1 MTLPALDFAP
11 LAGDVAGAVA
21 RVPAAP
27 GVGEILGPEGRSLVL
42 AAASNLRQWAASRL
56 GLGKPVPAG
65 RRPRTNLAGV
75 ATAIGWVRADGP
87 FRQRL
92 IYERLMAPRVP
103 RSARRDL
110 KPPAFLH
117 LDPGQRFPRVTVRG
131 ADGGPAGLFGPFR
144 DRRAAEKARD
154 AVLRL
159 FPLRPCD
166 YVFEPDPAWPTGL
179 ACLYA
184 QVRSCAAPCLRRVDD
199 EEYRALAARA
209 ADWLALPLARGE
221 APPAVPAI
229 VASLEGTRGLIVDAG
244 RREVGLYPVSRG
256 RVLEEA
262 AATVPPADLEAAVAR
277 LCWPSPVGPDDWPWL
292 ASWLRSP
299 RGRASY
305 VVAGEPP
312 DREALAAAVRA
323 ALPARF
329 AALDAGANVETIQG
343 EP

>member
-1 MTLPALDFAP
+1 VTLPALDVAP

-21 RVPAAP
+21 RVPAGP
-27 GVGEILGPEGRSLVL
+27 GVGGILGPEGRTLVL
-42 AAASNLRQWAASRL
+42 APTANLRRWAASRL

-65 RRPRTNLAGV
+65 RRPATNLAGV
-75 ATAIGWVRADGP
+75 AAAIGWVQADGP

-92 IYERLMAPRVP
+92 IYERLMARRVP
-103 RSARRDL
+103 LAARRDL

-117 LDPGQRFPRVTVRG
+117 LDPAERFPRVTVRG
-131 ADGGPAGLFGPFR
+131 ADDGAGRLFGPFR

-154 AVLRL
+154 VVLRL

-179 ACLYA
+179 GCLYA
-184 QVRSCAAPCLRRVDD
+184 QVRSCAAPCLRRVDE
-199 EEYRALAARA
+199 EEYHALAKRA
-209 ADWLALPLARGE
+209 AEWLALPAARGE
-221 APPAVPAI
+221 AKAAVPAA
-229 VASLEGTRGLIVDAG
+229 VSSTEGSRGLVVDPG
-244 RREVGLYPVSRG
+244 RRDVGLYPVSAG

-262 AATVPPADLEAAVAR
+262 ASIVPPAEVEAAVAR
-277 LCWPSPVGPDDWPWL
+277 LRWSPPDGPADWPWL

-312 DREALAAAVRA
+312 DLEALVAAVRA
-323 ALPARF
+323 ALPPRF
-329 AALDAGANVETIQG
+329 AAPAAGANVETIQG

>member
-1 MTLPALDFAP
+1 VNLPALDFAP

-42 AAASNLRQWAASRL
+42 GTASNLRQWAASRL
-56 GLGKPVPAG
+56 GLGKPAAAG

-75 ATAIGWVRADGP
+75 ATAVGWVRVDGP

-92 IYERLMAPRVP
+92 IYERLVAPRVP
-103 RSARRDL
+103 LAARRDL

-117 LDPGQRFPRVTVRG
+117 LDPTQRFPRVTVRG
-131 ADGGPAGLFGPFR
+131 AEDGPARLYGPFR

-166 YVFEPDPAWPTGL
+166 YAFEPDPDWPTGL

-184 QVRSCAAPCLRRVDD
+184 QVRSCAAPCLGRVD
-199 EEYRALAARA
+199 EEAYRALAARA
-209 ADWLALPLARGE
+209 ADWLALPSARAE
-221 APPAVPAI
+221 ASAAVPAI
-229 VASLEGTRGLIVDAG
+229 VASVEGGRAMVVDPG
-244 RREVGLYPVSRG
+244 KRDVGLYPVSRG

-262 AATVPPADLEAAVAR
+262 AILVPPGDLDAAVAR
-277 LCWPSPVGPDDWPWL
+277 LCWPPSDGPDDWPWL

-299 RGRASY
+299 RGRHSFVLA
-305 VVAGEPP
+305 ADPA
-312 DREALAAAVRA
+312 DRTALAAAVRA
-323 ALPARF
+323 VLPPGF
-329 AALDAGANVETIQG
+329 AGLVPGANVVTIQG

>member
-1 MTLPALDFAP
+1 VTLPALDFAP
-11 LAGDVAGAVA
+11 LAGDAAGAVA
-21 RVPAAP
+21 RVPARP
-27 GVGEILGPEGRSLVL
+27 GVGEIVGPEGRSLVL
-42 AAASNLRQWAASRL
+42 APASNLRQWAASRL

-65 RRPRTNLAGV
+65 RRPWTSLAGV
-75 ATAIGWVRADGP
+75 ATAIGWVEADGP

-92 IYERLMAPRVP
+92 IYERLLAPRVP
-103 RSARRDL
+103 LAARRDL
-110 KPPAFLH
+110 RPPAFLH
-117 LDPGQRFPRVTVRG
+117 LDPAQRFPRVTVRG
-131 ADGGPAGLFGPFR
+131 VDEGARRLFGPFR

-166 YVFEPDPAWPTGL
+166 YVFEPDPAWLTGL
-179 ACLYA
+179 GCLYA
-184 QVRSCAAPCLRRVDD
+184 QVRSCAAPCLRRVEE

-209 ADWLALPLARGE
+209 AAWLAHPSARGE
-221 APPAVPAI
+221 PPPAVPAI
-229 VASLEGTRGLIVDAG
+229 VGSVEGTRGLIVDAG
-244 RREVGLYPVSRG
+244 RCFVGLYPVSGG

-262 AATVPPADLEAAVAR
+262 ATTVAPVEVEAAVAR
-277 LCWPSPVGPDDWPWL
+277 LRWPTRDGPDDWAWL

-312 DREALAAAVRA
+312 EREALAAAVRA
-323 ALPARF
+323 ALPPRF
-329 AALDAGANVETIQG
+329 AAPAAGANVGTSQG

>member
-1 MTLPALDFAP
+1 MSLPALDFAP
-11 LAGDVAGAVA
+11 LADDVPGAVA
-21 RVPAAP
+21 RVPARS
-27 GVGEILGPEGRSLVL
+27 GVGEIRGPEGRPLVVSV
-42 AAASNLRQWAASRL
+42 ASNLRRWAASRL

-65 RRPRTNLAGV
+65 RRPVTNLAGV
-75 ATAIGWVRADGP
+75 ATAIGWIEADGP

-92 IYERLMAPRVP
+92 IYERLMASRVP
-103 RSARRDL
+103 LPARRDL

-117 LDPGQRFPRVTVRG
+117 LDPAQRFPRVTVRG
-131 ADGGPAGLFGPFR
+131 AEEGPARLSGPFR

-166 YVFEPDPAWPTGL
+166 YAFEPDPAWPTGL

-184 QVRSCAAPCLRRVDD
+184 QVRSCAAPCLRRVDE

-209 ADWLALPLARGE
+209 AAWLANPSGRGE
-221 APPAVPAI
+221 ASAAVPPI
-229 VASLEGTRGLIVDAG
+229 VASAEGTRALVVDSG
-244 RREVGLYPVSRG
+244 KRVVGLYPVSRG
-256 RVLEEA
+256 RVAEEA
-262 AATVPPADLEAAVAR
+262 AITVPPAGLEAAVAR
-277 LCWPSPVGPDDWPWL
+277 IRWPSPDGPDDWPWL
-292 ASWLRSP
+292 ASWLRGP
-299 RGRASY
+299 RGRASF

-312 DREALAAAVRA
+312 DPEALAAAVRA

-329 AALDAGANVETIQG
+329 AALAAGANVEAVQG

>member
-11 LAGDVAGAVA
+11 LAGDVPGAVA
-21 RVPAAP
+21 RVPARP

-42 AAASNLRQWAASRL
+42 SVASNLRQWAASRL
-56 GLGKPVPAG
+56 GLGMPVASG
-65 RRPRTNLAGV
+65 KRPKTNLAGV
-75 ATAIGWVRADGP
+75 ATAVGWVEADGP

-92 IYERLMAPRVP
+92 IYERLVAPRVP
-103 RSARRDL
+103 VAARRDL
-110 KPPAFLH
+110 RPPAFLH
-117 LDPGQRFPRVTVRG
+117 LDPALRFPRVTVHGAEERG
-131 ADGGPAGLFGPFR
+131 GRLFGPFR

-166 YVFEPDPAWPTGL
+166 FVFEPDPAWPIGL

-184 QVRSCAAPCLRRVDD
+184 QVRSCAAPCLDRVG
-199 EEYRALAARA
+199 EGEYRALAARA
-209 ADWLALPLARGE
+209 ADWLALPSRRAE
-221 APPAVPAI
+221 APSAVPPI
-229 VASLEGTRGLIVDAG
+229 VASVAGTLALVVDPG
-244 RREVGLYPVSRG
+244 RRAVGLYPVSRG

-262 AATVPPADLEAAVAR
+262 ATTVAPADVDAAVAGLR
-277 LCWPSPVGPDDWPWL
+277 WPSPEGPDDWPWL

-299 RGRASY
+299 KARACY
-305 VVAGEPP
+305 VVAGDPP
-312 DREALAAAVRA
+312 DRGALAAAARA

-329 AALDAGANVETIQG
+329 AAPAAGAKVGATQG